1 VIAMLSK
8 KSIAICG
15 VVMGFFIF
23 CTFAQAETQAKTT
36 DQILTTV
43 DDVLKANPLKAGEE
57 AQTIKIAEG
66 RAMALLIIRVAEGAE
81 FKFLFY
87 LTDDEIVYTI
97 KGEGRILIS
106 QKRVVGKKLEKW
118 VELKTGNIYFN
129 SRANVCSIKNT
140 GSGELVIIS
149 ISSPSSSQ
157 LLPILPILHSP

>member
-1 VIAMLSK
+1 M
-8 KSIAICG
+8 
-15 VVMGFFIF
+15 
-23 CTFAQAETQAKTT
+23 T
-36 DQILTTV
+36 
-43 DDVLKANPLKAGEE
+43 
-57 AQTIKIAEG
+57 
-66 RAMALLIIRVAEGAE
+66 LLIIRVAEGAE

-87 LTDDEIVYTI
+87 LTNDEIVYAI
-97 KGEGRILIS
+97 KGEGQILIS